1 MTRWQAWVDEL
12 PKISLVA
19 IERCIKPAKFSDI
32 ASCHI
37 HHFYG
42 AVSYL
47 CLTDIQGQIHWSFLI
62 GKSHLAPLKETAIP
76 RLEVAAS
83 TLSVRVNNI
92 LMKEME
98 IHIDKVTFWT
108 ESMTVIRYIANESKR
123 FHTYVSNHVALI
135 REESSPSQW
144 RYLDSKSNPADEAS
158 RSVTADVFVRN
169 GRWIKEPVFLTTS
182 ESEWAD
188 CAQESAELTEL
199 C

>member
-1 MTRWQAWVDEL
+1 MSDPSFLWGRIVPSLNRYPRSD
-12 PKISLVA
+12 SLVSSYWKVPPGSL
-19 IERCIKPAKFSDI
+19 EGNSYPQTGGLF
-32 ASCHI
+32 
-37 HHFYG
+37 FYFT
-42 AVSYL
+42 L
-47 CLTDIQGQIHWSFLI
+47 LLT
-62 GKSHLAPLKETAIP
+62 
-76 RLEVAAS
+76 AS
-83 TLSVRVNNI
+83 TVSVLVNNI

-108 ESMTVIRYIANESKR
+108 DRMTVIRYIANESKR
-123 FHTYVSNHVALI
+123 FHTYVSNHVAFI

-144 RYLDSKSNPADEAS
+144 RYIDSKSNPADEAS
-158 RSVTADVFVRN
+158 RGITADVFVRN